1 MVLSAGGL
9 RFESGFVHAFWFE
22 LSSITISGLS
32 AVVTLTFAKELPNM
46 AVIAEKDEAGRV
58 FYTAVGNDLQA
69 QQVQ

>member
-46 AVIAEKDEAGRV
+46 AVIAEKDEA
-58 FYTAVGNDLQA
+58 
-69 QQVQ
+69 